1 MQATLLRVGA
11 AALRAPRVAQ
21 RTERAPLAGLRCSAG
36 VQAWLAEN
44 GGKAMCSSSVA
55 GLVATT
61 DLKAGEEACSVS
73 IKSCF
78 TAVIMNA
85 EGVHERS
92 SETEKRLDIY
102 TQINIC
108 AFVHGACKN
117 TYICVYIYMYIYIY
131 L

>member
-1 MQATLLRVGA
+1 MASSYERKMSQKVWIDHFESVVGSKMQVDSVRSQDAHAHTHIHTQATLLRVGA

-21 RTERAPLAGLRCSAG
+21 RTARAPLAGLRCSAG

-44 GGKAMCSSSVA
+44 GGKSMCSSSVA

-78 TAVIMNA
+78 TAVIMN
-85 EGVHERS
+85 
-92 SETEKRLDIY
+92 
-102 TQINIC
+102 
-108 AFVHGACKN
+108 
-117 TYICVYIYMYIYIY
+117 
-131 L
+131 

>member
-1 MQATLLRVGA
+1 MASSYERKMSQKVWIDHFESGVGSKMQVDSVRSQGHTRTHIHIHTQATLLRVGA

-21 RTERAPLAGLRCSAG
+21 RTARAPLAGLRCSAG

-44 GGKAMCSSSVA
+44 GGKSMCSSSVA

-78 TAVIMNA
+78 TAVIMN
-85 EGVHERS
+85 
-92 SETEKRLDIY
+92 
-102 TQINIC
+102 
-108 AFVHGACKN
+108 
-117 TYICVYIYMYIYIY
+117 
-131 L
+131 